1 MKRRFLLAA
10 TLTLTLILAAAC
22 GDGQKPGSTVPSGGS
37 GTSAS
42 AGAALDSRVF
52 KLAHES
58 NPGGP
63 LQVYAEALDK
73 HLKELSGGAYSLQ
86 IFTAGQLGDAMACV
100 EQCQAGTLDMVIG
113 GYGNFSSM
121 TGGYPGALG
130 LPYVLPTDVDSVR
143 TMMSDS
149 EAANMLAEIIGEK
162 NIHILGWPLEGADWW
177 SCTKPIHT
185 PADMAGVKFR
195 VIMSAVGLATFEA
208 YGANCTPIPYS
219 ELYSSLQLGMVEGQC
234 NPLSSIKDMKFYEV
248 QDYLIDCGSS
258 YLVHCF
264 GMNSN
269 TWASLPAEGQ
279 EIIKEAVR
287 LAEDDYIPYLKDEES
302 TMVKFFEEEGLEI
315 IHLTDEEKAMFRE
328 KVAGVPEVFANECED
343 PARAKEIVDQFIAD
357 AAQCTGA

>member
-42 AGAALDSRVF
+42 AGTALDSRVF

-248 QDYLIDCGSS
+248 QDYCALTGHIINDNNYIISKIIFDKLS
-258 YLVHCF
+258 
-264 GMNSN
+264 
-269 TWASLPAEGQ
+269 PAQQ
-279 EIIKEAVR
+279 EAITKATVEA
-287 LAEDDYIPYLKDEES
+287 AEFHTTTFQDDEE
-302 TMVKFFEEEGLEI
+302 TLIAKFEEQGMTI
-315 IHLTDEEKAMFRE
+315 TTPDRAAFRE
-328 KVAGVPEVFANECED
+328 ACAPMYDEYVEKYG
-343 PARAKEIVDQFIAD
+343 D
-357 AAQCTGA
+357 AAVKAIEEARG